1 MFRPCWHLGVKK
13 EFHKTAMKIGGPVFR
28 KMKNHPNLVN
38 EKKAVIASDCQL
50 ASHHIEQ
57 GIISNGNDVKYS
69 VSHPLTLLA
78 KAYGLE
84 KI

>member
-1 MFRPCWHLGVKK
+1 
-13 EFHKTAMKIGGPVFR
+13 MKD
-28 KMKNHPNLVN
+28 HPNLAN

-57 GIISNGNDVKYS
+57 GIKSNEIDADYS
-69 VSHPLTLLA
+69 VSHPLNLLA

-84 KI
+84 QI

>member
-1 MFRPCWHLGVKK
+1 LDNER
-13 EFHKTAMKIGGPVFR
+13 KTI
-28 KMKNHPNLVN
+28 
-38 EKKAVIASDCQL
+38 IASDCQL

-57 GIISNGNDVKYS
+57 GINSNENDGQYS
-69 VSHPLTLLA
+69 VSHPLNLLA